1 MKAVAVAC
9 DLVSPYGWGVDACW
23 QGLLSGRTAIRRF
36 ERFSGESFPA
46 EKAGFVEGLDP
57 ERDETLVMQ
66 MVRPLIEKSASRIPA
81 DALLLLATT
90 NGEIDILE
98 RSVLTGAPDAAGS
111 RPECLLEKVGDLCGL
126 GGRGI
131 VVCAACASS
140 SAAVAQGAAMIRDG
154 DEDCVLVVACDNVS
168 EFVAAGFASLMALD
182 ENMARP
188 FDRRRK
194 GLSLGEAAAFVLLM
208 SNARAA
214 REGRPVLAEVA
225 GWGLTSDAHHVTG
238 PVRDGSGL
246 ALALHKALNSAEVR
260 AEAVGSISA
269 HGTGTVYNDS
279 MEMKAFKSV
288 FQGRRLPTYSLKGGI
303 GHTMGTAGLVDV
315 IVAIKTLLEERVPP
329 TVNLWEVDD
338 EAAGW
343 AFPEARSCGSAVTVS
358 TNSGFGGVNCALVL
372 RRWESNGI
380 VQS

>member
-36 ERFSGESFPA
+36 ERFSGESFPT

-57 ERDETLVMQ
+57 DRGESLVMQ
-66 MVRPLIEKSASRIPA
+66 MVKPLIEKSASLIPA

-98 RSVLTGAPDAAGS
+98 RSVLSGAPDAAGS
-111 RPECLLEKVGDLCGL
+111 RPECLSGKVGELCGL
-126 GGRGI
+126 GDRGI

-140 SAAVAQGAAMIRDG
+140 SAAIAQGASMIRDG
-154 DEDCVLVVACDNVS
+154 DRDCVLVVGCDNVS

-182 ENMARP
+182 EDMAHP

-208 SNARAA
+208 SDSRAT
-214 REGRPVLAEVA
+214 REGRPVLAEIA
-225 GWGLTSDAHHVTG
+225 GWGLTSDAHHITG
-238 PVRDGSGL
+238 PARDGSGL
-246 ALALHKALNSAEVR
+246 ALALHKALDSAEMCP
-260 AEAVGSISA
+260 EAVGSISA

-279 MEMKAFKSV
+279 MEMRAFKSV
-288 FQGRRLPTYSLKGGI
+288 FLGRRLPTYSVKGGI

-315 IVAIKTLLEERVPP
+315 IVAIKALLEERVPP
-329 TVNLWEVDD
+329 TVNLREVDD

-343 AFPEARSCGSAVTVS
+343 AFPEARRCDSAVTVS
-358 TNSGFGGVNCALVL
+358 TNSGFGGINCALLL

-380 VQS
+380 VHS

>member
-36 ERFSGESFPA
+36 KRFSGESFPT

-57 ERDETLVMQ
+57 DRGETLVMQ
-66 MVRPLIEKSASRIPA
+66 MVTPLIEKNASLIPA

-98 RSVLTGAPDAAGS
+98 RSVLSGDADAAGS
-111 RPECLLEKVGDLCGL
+111 RPECLLGKVGELCGL
-126 GGRGI
+126 GDPGI

-140 SAAVAQGAAMIRDG
+140 SAAVAQGASMIRDG
-154 DEDCVLVVACDNVS
+154 DRDCVLVVGCDNVS

-182 ENMARP
+182 EDMAHP

-208 SNARAA
+208 SESRAT
-214 REGRPVLAEVA
+214 REGRPVLAEIA
-225 GWGLTSDAHHVTG
+225 GWGLTSDAHHITG
-238 PVRDGSGL
+238 PARDGSGL
-246 ALALHKALNSAEVR
+246 ALALHKALASADMCS
-260 AEAVGSISA
+260 EAVGSISA

-288 FQGRRLPTYSLKGGI
+288 FPGRRLPTYSVKGGI

-315 IVAIKTLLEERVPP
+315 IVAIKALLEERVPP
-329 TVNLWEVDD
+329 TVNLREVDD

-343 AFPEARSCGSAVTVS
+343 AFPEARPCNSAVTAS
-358 TNSGFGGVNCALVL
+358 TNSGFGGINCALLL
-372 RRWESNGI
+372 RRRESNGI
-380 VQS
+380 VHS